1 MNFSKGEC
9 RILHR
14 GWISPIHQ
22 YRMRMTESSL
32 AEKNLGLLVGNKMK
46 KVSST
51 LAAIGGSMHTGMQ

>member
-1 MNFSKGEC
+1 MNFSKGKC

-22 YRMRMTESSL
+22 YRMRMT
-32 AEKNLGLLVGNKMK
+32 EKNLGLLVGNKMK